1 MGSAA
6 DIYNR
11 FNEFIVDP
19 AMLLIFSAG
28 FVLFL
33 WGLVVF
39 LSNLDETGKR
49 QEGLNHIIWGLVGM
63 LIMVSIW
70 GIIALIENTFG
81 LSPANIDASSINA
94 PNFTPNF

>member
-11 FNEFIVDP
+11 FNEFIVSP
-19 AMLLIFSAG
+19 AMLLVFSAG

-39 LSNLDETGKR
+39 IANPEEEARRKDGI
-49 QEGLNHIIWGLVGM
+49 NHIIWGLVGM

-81 LSPANIDASSINA
+81 LSPANIDAGSINA